1 MDNRFQCGC
10 ELGDDCTKTT
20 MCHVQTAIE
29 DEQEEIERLTA
40 EIGRARS
47 ALHESYRTFGYSHE
61 QSALMVSQDLS
72 AGEERDA

>member
-1 MDNRFQCGC
+1 MN
-10 ELGDDCTKTT
+10 ELVKWLRELQNSSLAVDTVFGEAAD
-20 MCHVQTAIE
+20 
-29 DEQEEIERLTA
+29 EIERLTA